1 MALIVTY
8 DIGLQYWGW
17 VKIIITVENTC
28 RLLIGV
34 NATIIIIRYYLPL
47 NKILQIDEEGHKV
60 KFLIIM
66 RWSNCYRLNKRC
78 GITYL
83 VCDRNSSTDSILL
96 ILTGT

>member
-8 DIGLQYWGW
+8 DIGLQYWGR

-28 RLLIGV
+28 GLLIGV
-34 NATIIIIRYYLPL
+34 NATIIIIPYYLPL

-66 RWSNCYRLNKRC
+66 R
-78 GITYL
+78 
-83 VCDRNSSTDSILL
+83 
-96 ILTGT
+96 